1 MIRYPIEP
9 FLEKISD
16 RREGGF
22 RFCENGR
29 TTLLSSCFAVQLC
42 YLLDRQA
49 LLDRHSLAER
59 IAALQQPD
67 GTFVDAGFS
76 RSQLIGRQSDEYLKW
91 QFTFF
96 ALAALDMLEVRPVHE
111 NVFLRDFQDPDFA
124 DAWLMRQDF
133 DDFWYGSNIIMF
145 LLFFLAYEREKGNTT
160 AYDGSLARIFACL
173 DQLQDGTTGFWGKR
187 VQVDPTNGMY
197 GAAHIYL
204 FYDYF
209 EKPIGHVPEIIEST
223 LRLQH
228 HNGLYGGCEGGA
240 CEDYDGVEILVR
252 TKSGASAAARGKI
265 NDSLRRTYAML
276 LRRQNP
282 SGGFSYRIA
291 SASPGMVLR
300 RIVDKVS
307 GRLVYRFSGWEKMAC
322 NPYVPDIWATYFR
335 FLTIAQIETTLDL
348 PRSYD
353 YRSSLLPSW
362 GYLGRKTPGNERK

>member
-9 FLEKISD
+9 FLEKIYD
-16 RREGGF
+16 HREGGF

-42 YLLDRQA
+42 YLLNRQDF
-49 LLDRHSLAER
+49 LDRRMLAER
-59 IAALQQPD
+59 IVAQQKID
-67 GTFVDAGFS
+67 GTFVDPGFS
-76 RSQLIGRQSDEYLKW
+76 RSQLIGRQSDEYLRW

-96 ALAALDMLEVRPVHE
+96 ALAALDMLEVRPAHG
-111 NVFLRDFQDPDFA
+111 NGFLGDFQDPDFTE
-124 DAWLMRQDF
+124 AWLLRQDF

-145 LLFFLAYEREKGNTT
+145 LLFFLAYEREKGSTN
-160 AYDGSLARIFACL
+160 YNESLARIFACL
-173 DQLQDGTTGFWGKR
+173 DRLQDGTTGFWGKR
-187 VQVDPTNGMY
+187 VQVDPANGMY

-204 FYDYF
+204 FYEYF
-209 EKPIGHVPEIIEST
+209 ERPIGIVPKIVEST
-223 LRLQH
+223 LKLQH
-228 HNGLYGGCEGGA
+228 SNGLYGGCEGGA

-252 TKSGASAAARGKI
+252 TKAGASASAGEEIK
-265 NDSLRRTYAML
+265 DSLRKTYAML
-276 LRRQNP
+276 LRRQHP

-291 SASPGMVLR
+291 SIAPGMVLR

-348 PRSYD
+348 TRSYD
-353 YRSSLLPSW
+353 YQSSRLPSW
-362 GYLGRKTPGNERK
+362 GYLGRNTQGH